1 MDRRLSLT
9 GLNLRTA
16 ADGGILRAAQI
27 AEAES
32 ALTLIEEAEARAAT
46 IVADA
51 ETVREEARRE
61 GHAEGL
67 AQAAREAAQ
76 RMAVEEV
83 ALDSALA
90 RIEGQLAE
98 LVSASVLR
106 IIGTL
111 EDGDL
116 VTRTVRTALST
127 LRTERRVR
135 LYVPHGAADEARAA
149 VEAAHADLPGLEM
162 IDVIEDAAL
171 VPPQLRLESDM
182 GVVRFDLDDTEA
194 ELGALLYPGG

>member
-1 MDRRLSLT
+1 MDRRLSLA
-9 GLNLRTA
+9 GLNLRATA
-16 ADGGILRAAQI
+16 RGGILRAAQI

-51 ETVREEARRE
+51 ENVREAARRD

-76 RMAVEEV
+76 RLAEEEV
-83 ALDSALA
+83 ALDAALA
-90 RIEGQLAE
+90 RIEGQLAD
-98 LVSASVLR
+98 LVSASVRR

-116 VTRTVRTALST
+116 VARTVRTALST

-135 LYVPHGAADEARAA
+135 LYVPHGAADEVRAA
-149 VEAAHADLPGLEM
+149 VEVAHADLPGLEM

-182 GVVRFDLDDTEA
+182 GVVRFDLDDTQA